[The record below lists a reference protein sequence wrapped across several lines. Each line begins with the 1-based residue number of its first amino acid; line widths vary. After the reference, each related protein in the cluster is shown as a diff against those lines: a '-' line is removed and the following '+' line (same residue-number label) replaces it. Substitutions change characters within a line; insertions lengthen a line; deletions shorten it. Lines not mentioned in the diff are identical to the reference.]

1 MNPSPG
7 RDPMAMLGGFRF
19 LQLAALGAYLI
30 FFPVYLVERGLSL
43 EQVGLV
49 VTASVAV
56 QLFAGILWGVLADR
70 RGRTVPFLLQA
81 LAVWAASVFVLP
93 FLSSFTQFLALGVCR
108 SLFAPMMEGLIT
120 TNLFK
125 GAREDGRGAAYSGFA
140 VWGAMGWALGVSLGG
155 LVTRWAGTAGA
166 FYLAGILFVG
176 AAFAASRI
184 PEPTEPVI
192 DPRARRTIWTSLGL
206 LRDRRV
212 LWLLGASL
220 PLIISLNATS
230 QFFPVRLR
238 EVGGT
243 SFLIGLTY
251 MIPSLLE
258 IPVFLGVG
266 GRSDRWGSRKPLLL
280 WAAGVYMAIYLLIY
294 ALSDPWKLLLGYA
307 LLEPLAWAPFVTG
320 AFTLVAELVPRKN
333 WATGQTLFS
342 LWLWSVGGIL
352 GPAFGGIIAQ
362 RWGLNALFLVLA
374 LGALLSGVLFTGLP
388 GREGPRRPPGQGSP

>member
-1 MNPSPG
+1 
-7 RDPMAMLGGFRF
+7 MAVLGGFRF
-19 LQLAALGAYLI
+19 LQMAALGAYLI

-56 QLFAGILWGVLADR
+56 QLFAGVLWGVSADR

-93 FLSSFTQFLALGVCR
+93 LLSSFTGFLALGVCR
-108 SLFAPMMEGLIT
+108 SLFAPMMEGLVAT
-120 TNLFK
+120 SLFR
-125 GAREDGRGAAYSGFA
+125 GAREDGRGAAYSGLS
-140 VWGAMGWALGVSLGG
+140 VWGAVGWALGVSLGG

-166 FYLAGILFVG
+166 FYLAGVLFLC
-176 AAFAASRI
+176 AAFAALRI
-184 PEPTEPVI
+184 PEPAEPAP

-220 PLIISLNATS
+220 PLIISLNAAS

-238 EVGGT
+238 EVGA
-243 SFLIGLTY
+243 SPALIGLIY
-251 MIPSLLE
+251 MVPALLE
-258 IPVFLGVG
+258 VPVFLVIGK
-266 GRSDRWGSRKPLLL
+266 RSDRWGSRKPLLL
-280 WAAGVYMAIYLLIY
+280 WAAGVYVAIYLLIY
-294 ALSDPWKLLLGYA
+294 ALSDPWKLFLSYA

-320 AFTLVAELVPRKN
+320 MFTSVAEFVPRES

-342 LWLWSVGGIL
+342 LWIWSVGGIL
-352 GPAFGGIIAQ
+352 GPAFGGAVAQ
-362 RWGLNALFLVLA
+362 RWGLSTLFLLLSV
-374 LGALLSGVLFTGLP
+374 GALLAGGLFTGLP
-388 GREGPRRPPGQGSP
+388 GRGGRRRPPGPGSP